1 MTEKDIK
8 PIPKYI
14 LRMIE
19 REDKKEYPQ
28 PSKQL
33 RFYAYLTKYR
43 GELVK
48 VTVAVKHYR
57 KKLYC
62 KAVAWHGVHSPVCF
76 VKDLEYCYCGSMGFR
91 VGWYGEGIQKERR
104 WYERGVCWAKDCYY
118 DPWAVLVNPSFVDK
132 FPEYTYSAYQLYHG
146 DKLLKYLRLYEL
158 YPQLEMLMKSGLG
171 MYYDSITILNR
182 IGTDKAFCK
191 WLIRNKQEL
200 TASPFPFY
208 IETVMQAYKT
218 GQPCKEIQAFLS
230 RKKCFEREM
239 DYKPIRRLFR
249 GQKLKEF
256 FRYIDEQKITPRL
269 YLDYLKACEHLQLDM
284 SLPQN
289 RLPHNFMRWHDIRID
304 QYATAQAKASEAA
317 NRDLKK
323 AFGEVAQK
331 YSVLQHDKR
340 SAFIC
345 VIAKTPADL
354 VREGEFLHH
363 CVGRMNYDQKMI
375 REDSLIFFVRL
386 KAQPDTPLVTV
397 EYSLHTHK
405 ILQCYGEH
413 DHKPSDDI
421 LHYVNKV
428 WLPYANK
435 HLKQIQ
441 AAA

>member
-1 MTEKDIK
+1 MTEKDIR

-14 LRMIE
+14 RHKIE
-19 REDKKEYPQ
+19 QADRKAYLFSQ
-28 PSKQL
+28 TQT
-33 RFYAYLTKYR
+33 RFYAYLTLRHK
-43 GELVK
+43 ELIK
-48 VTVAVKHYR
+48 VTVAVKLHR
-57 KKLYC
+57 KQLYM
-62 KAVAWHGVHSPVCF
+62 KAVAWHGVHSKDCF
-76 VKDLEYCYCGSMGFR
+76 VKDIEYNRFCGMAYR
-91 VGWYGEGIQKERR
+91 VGWYDEGIQKEKR
-104 WYERGVCWAKDCYY
+104 WYERGICYADDRYY
-118 DPWAVLVNPSFVDK
+118 DPWAPVVNPEIVEK
-132 FPEYTYSAYQLYHG
+132 LPEYKYSAYRLYQG
-146 DKLLKYLRLYEL
+146 TRILQYLRLYER
-158 YPQLEMLMKSGLG
+158 YPQLEMLMKAGLG
-171 MYYDSITILNR
+171 MYYDSVTILKR

-191 WLIRNKQEL
+191 WLISNKEEL
-200 TASPFPFY
+200 TCQY
-208 IETVMQAYKT
+208 GGYYVETVMQAYRT
-218 GQPCKEIQAFLS
+218 NRPVGEVQAFLQ
-230 RKKCFEREM
+230 RKKCFEREA

-289 RLPHNFMRWHDIRID
+289 RLPHDFMRWHDIRID
-304 QYATAQAKASEAA
+304 QYATTQAKASEEA
-317 NRDLKK
+317 NRNLKK

-331 YSVLQHDKR
+331 YSALQHDKR

-345 VIAKTPADL
+345 IIAKTPADL

-413 DHKPSDDI
+413 DHKPSDDV

>member
-19 REDKKEYPQ
+19 REDKNEFPV

-57 KKLYC
+57 RKLYC
-62 KAVAWHGVHSPVCF
+62 KAVAWHGVHSPKCY

-91 VGWYGEGIQKERR
+91 VGWHDEGIQKERR
-104 WYERGVCWAKDCYY
+104 WYERGVCWAKDRYY
-118 DPWAVLVNPSFVDK
+118 DPWTIPVNPSFVEK
-132 FPEYTYSAYQLYHG
+132 FPEYKYSAYNLYRG
-146 DKLLKYLRLYEL
+146 DKLLKYLRLYERF
-158 YPQLEMLMKSGLG
+158 PQLEMLMKAGFG
-171 MYYDSITILNR
+171 MYYDSITVLKR
-182 IGTDKAFCK
+182 IGTDKQFCK
-191 WLIRNKQEL
+191 WLIRHRQEL
-200 TASPFPFY
+200 TASVYPLY
-208 IETVMQAYKT
+208 IETIMQAYKT
-218 GQPCKEIQAFLS
+218 NKPIREIQTFLT

-256 FRYIDEQKITPRL
+256 FRYIDEKKISPRL
-269 YLDYLKACEHLQLDM
+269 YLDYLRACENLHLDM

-289 RLPHNFMRWHDIRID
+289 RLPHDFMRWHDIRID
-304 QYATAQAKASEAA
+304 QYATAQAEADRKA
-317 NRDLKK
+317 KK
-323 AFGEVAQK
+323 ELYKKFAHIAEK
-331 YSVLQHDKR
+331 YLPLEHDKR

-345 VIAKTPADL
+345 IIARSPADL
-354 VREGEFLHH
+354 IREGKSLCH
-363 CVGRMNYDQKMI
+363 CVGRMNYDQRFV
-375 REDSLIFFVRL
+375 REESLIFFVRT
-386 KAQPDTPLVTV
+386 KQHPDTPFVTL
-397 EYSLHTHK
+397 EFSLKTHK
-405 ILQCYGEH
+405 VLQCYGEH
-413 DHKPSDDI
+413 DHKPNDDV

-441 AAA
+441 NAA

>member
-14 LRMIE
+14 LRLIE
-19 REDKKEYPQ
+19 REDKKEYPT
-28 PSKQL
+28 PNKQL
-33 RFYAYLTKYR
+33 RFYAYLAIWHK
-43 GELVK
+43 ELIK

-57 KKLYC
+57 KKWYC
-62 KAVAWHGVHSPVCF
+62 KAVAWHGVHSLKCF

-91 VGWYGEGIQKERR
+91 VGWHDEGIQKERR
-104 WYERGVCWAKDCYY
+104 WYERGVCWAKDRYY
-118 DPWAVLVNPSFVDK
+118 DPWAPIVNMQVIDK
-132 FPEYTYSAYQLYHG
+132 LPEYKYSAYKLYHG
-146 DKLLKYLRLYEL
+146 TKLLKYLRLYERF
-158 YPQLEMLMKSGLG
+158 PQLEMLMKAGLG
-171 MYYDSITILNR
+171 MYYDSITILKR
-182 IGTDKAFCK
+182 IGTDKQFCK
-191 WLIRNKQEL
+191 WLIRRRPEL
-200 TASPFPFY
+200 TASPFPLY

-218 GQPCKEIQAFLS
+218 DKPIKEIQAFLS

-239 DYKPIRRLFR
+239 DYMPIRRLFR

-289 RLPHNFMRWHDIRID
+289 RLPHDFMRWHDIRID
-304 QYATAQAKASEAA
+304 QYATAQAKASEEAK
-317 NRDLKK
+317 RDLKK

-331 YSVLQHDKR
+331 YSALQHDKR
-340 SAFIC
+340 SAFIFI
-345 VIAKTPADL
+345 IAKTPTDL

-397 EYSLHTHK
+397 EYSPHTHK
-405 ILQCYGEH
+405 VLQCYGEH

-435 HLKQIQ
+435 ILKKL
-441 AAA
+441 AA

>member
-76 VKDLEYCYCGSMGFR
+76 VQDLEYCYCGSMGFR

-104 WYERGVCWAKDCYY
+104 WYERGVCWAKDRYY

-132 FPEYTYSAYQLYHG
+132 FPEYTYSAYRLYHG

-171 MYYDSITILNR
+171 MYYDSITILKR

-191 WLIRNKQEL
+191 WLIRRRPEL
-200 TASPFPFY
+200 TASPFPLY
-208 IETVMQAYKT
+208 IETVMQAYTTDK
-218 GQPCKEIQAFLS
+218 PIKEIQAFLS
-230 RKKCFEREM
+230 RKQCVQREM
-239 DYKPIRRLFR
+239 DYKPISRLFR
-249 GQKLKEF
+249 GQKL
-256 FRYIDEQKITPRL
+256 
-269 YLDYLKACEHLQLDM
+269 
-284 SLPQN
+284 N
-289 RLPHNFMRWHDIRID
+289 
-304 QYATAQAKASEAA
+304 
-317 NRDLKK
+317 
-323 AFGEVAQK
+323 
-331 YSVLQHDKR
+331 
-340 SAFIC
+340 
-345 VIAKTPADL
+345 
-354 VREGEFLHH
+354 
-363 CVGRMNYDQKMI
+363 
-375 REDSLIFFVRL
+375 
-386 KAQPDTPLVTV
+386 
-397 EYSLHTHK
+397 
-405 ILQCYGEH
+405 
-413 DHKPSDDI
+413 
-421 LHYVNKV
+421 
-428 WLPYANK
+428 
-435 HLKQIQ
+435 
-441 AAA
+441 

>member
-1 MTEKDIK
+1 MTEKDVK

-19 REDKKEYPQ
+19 REDKKEYPL

-91 VGWYGEGIQKERR
+91 VGWYSEGIQKERR
-104 WYERGVCWAKDCYY
+104 WYERGVCWAKDRYY
-118 DPWAVLVNPSFVDK
+118 DPWAVLVNPSFVEK
-132 FPEYTYSAYQLYHG
+132 FPEYKYSAYRLYHG

-171 MYYDSITILNR
+171 MYYDSITILKR

-200 TASPFPFY
+200 TALPFPLY

-218 GQPCKEIQAFLS
+218 GQSCKEIQVFLS

-289 RLPHNFMRWHDIRID
+289 RLPHDFMRWHDIRID
-304 QYATAQAKASEAA
+304 QYATAQAKRARKQNVTLKRHSAKSRKSILSYSTISAA
-317 NRDLKK
+317 
-323 AFGEVAQK
+323 
-331 YSVLQHDKR
+331 R
-340 SAFIC
+340 SSALSQRHPPTLCARESFC
-345 VIAKTPADL
+345 TIAWG
-354 VREGEFLHH
+354 V
-363 CVGRMNYDQKMI
+363 
-375 REDSLIFFVRL
+375 
-386 KAQPDTPLVTV
+386 
-397 EYSLHTHK
+397 
-405 ILQCYGEH
+405 
-413 DHKPSDDI
+413 
-421 LHYVNKV
+421 
-428 WLPYANK
+428 
-435 HLKQIQ
+435 
-441 AAA
+441 

>member
-19 REDKKEYPQ
+19 REDKKEYPL

-91 VGWYGEGIQKERR
+91 VGWYGEDIQKERR
-104 WYERGVCWAKDCYY
+104 WYERGVCWAKDRYY

-132 FPEYTYSAYQLYHG
+132 FPEYKYSAYRLYHG

-171 MYYDSITILNR
+171 MYYDSITILKR

-249 GQKLKEF
+249 GQKLKE
-256 FRYIDEQKITPRL
+256 RRTENYT
-269 YLDYLKACEHLQLDM
+269 
-284 SLPQN
+284 
-289 RLPHNFMRWHDIRID
+289 
-304 QYATAQAKASEAA
+304 
-317 NRDLKK
+317 
-323 AFGEVAQK
+323 EV
-331 YSVLQHDKR
+331 V
-340 SAFIC
+340 
-345 VIAKTPADL
+345 P
-354 VREGEFLHH
+354 
-363 CVGRMNYDQKMI
+363 
-375 REDSLIFFVRL
+375 
-386 KAQPDTPLVTV
+386 
-397 EYSLHTHK
+397 
-405 ILQCYGEH
+405 
-413 DHKPSDDI
+413 
-421 LHYVNKV
+421 
-428 WLPYANK
+428 
-435 HLKQIQ
+435 
-441 AAA
+441 